1 MALTLPYAITL
12 EVGSS
17 LENKTGDWRT
27 ERPIYL
33 DRLPPC
39 NIECPAGENIQA
51 WLGLSQEGKY
61 QQAWEEILHNNPLP
75 AVHGRVC
82 YHPCEDGCN
91 RKQMENPVSIHAI
104 ERFLGDEALKNN
116 WSIPKAADTGKSVL
130 VVGAGPGGISAAY
143 HLCKMGHKVTVVD
156 SKPEVGGMLRY
167 GIPSY
172 RLPRDVL
179 DLEVAHIEKMGVT
192 FKFNTRIDNLAAS
205 IKDGGYDAAFLA
217 IGAHVGRSVEIP
229 NDGSVKIIE
238 AVKFLSDMETEDKT
252 PELGKKVAV
261 YGGGNT
267 AIDCVRT
274 AVRLGADAVNLVY
287 RRDRKNM
294 PAHDFEVVEALEE
307 NVKLNELRTIKEMKD
322 GKLTLDIMELN
333 AEGWPESTGKT
344 EIIEADTVLYA
355 LGQLVDASLF
365 NDCTGIEVE
374 KDGVTNVNDQFMT
387 GMQGVFAGGDMIPSA
402 RTVTTAVGHGKKAAR
417 YITAYLNGETYTPAE
432 KHETASFD
440 KLNTWYYEDE
450 DMREQPVLDL
460 KKRTTTFDEVL
471 GDLDEATAK
480 YEATRCMSCGNCFE
494 CDNCYTVCPDNA
506 IIKLGRGNRY
516 EINYDF
522 CKGCGMCVEECP
534 CGSMLMEPEEF

>member
-1 MALTLPYAITL
+1 
-12 EVGSS
+12 
-17 LENKTGDWRT
+17 
-27 ERPIYL
+27 
-33 DRLPPC
+33 
-39 NIECPAGENIQA
+39 
-51 WLGLSQEGKY
+51 
-61 QQAWEEILHNNPLP
+61 
-75 AVHGRVC
+75 
-82 YHPCEDGCN
+82 
-91 RKQMENPVSIHAI
+91 IHAI

-116 WSIPKAADTGKSVL
+116 WTIPKAADTGKSVL

-156 SKPEVGGMLRY
+156 SKPAVGGMLRY

-179 DLEVAHIEKMGVT
+179 DSEVAHIEKMGVT

-238 AVKFLSDMETEDKT
+238 AVKFLSDMETEDKK

-274 AVRLGADAVNLVY
+274 AVRLGADSVNLIY

-307 NVKLNELRTIKEMKD
+307 NVNLNELRTIKEMKD

-344 EIIEADTVLYA
+344 ETIEADTVLYA

-365 NDCTGIEVE
+365 NDCTGIDVE

-387 GMQGVFAGGDMIPSA
+387 GMDGVFAGGDMIPSA

-417 YITAYLNGETYTPAE
+417 YINAYLKGEAYTPAE

-460 KKRTTTFDEVL
+460 KKRTTTFEEVL

-506 IIKLGRGNRY
+506 IIKLGRGNRF
-516 EINYDF
+516 EINYDY

-534 CGSMLMEPEEF
+534 CGSMLMEPEEL

>member
-51 WLGLSQEGKY
+51 WLGLSQEGKH
-61 QQAWEEILHNNPLP
+61 QEAWEEILHNNPLP

-130 VVGAGPGGISAAY
+130 VVGSGPGGISAAY

-156 SKPEVGGMLRY
+156 SKPAVGGMLRY

-179 DLEVAHIEKMGVT
+179 DSEVAHIEKMGVT

-238 AVKFLSDMETEDKT
+238 AV
-252 PELGKKVAV
+252 
-261 YGGGNT
+261 
-267 AIDCVRT
+267 
-274 AVRLGADAVNLVY
+274 
-287 RRDRKNM
+287 
-294 PAHDFEVVEALEE
+294 
-307 NVKLNELRTIKEMKD
+307 
-322 GKLTLDIMELN
+322 
-333 AEGWPESTGKT
+333 
-344 EIIEADTVLYA
+344 
-355 LGQLVDASLF
+355 
-365 NDCTGIEVE
+365 
-374 KDGVTNVNDQFMT
+374 
-387 GMQGVFAGGDMIPSA
+387 
-402 RTVTTAVGHGKKAAR
+402 
-417 YITAYLNGETYTPAE
+417 
-432 KHETASFD
+432 
-440 KLNTWYYEDE
+440 
-450 DMREQPVLDL
+450 
-460 KKRTTTFDEVL
+460 
-471 GDLDEATAK
+471 
-480 YEATRCMSCGNCFE
+480 
-494 CDNCYTVCPDNA
+494 
-506 IIKLGRGNRY
+506 
-516 EINYDF
+516 
-522 CKGCGMCVEECP
+522 
-534 CGSMLMEPEEF
+534 

>member
-1 MALTLPYAITL
+1 MAFTLPYAITL

-17 LENKTGDWRT
+17 LKNKTGDWRT

-61 QQAWEEILHNNPLP
+61 QEAWEEILHNNPLP

-104 ERFLGDEALKNN
+104 ERFLGDQALKNK
-116 WSIPKAADTGKSVL
+116 WSISKAADTGKSVL

-156 SKPEVGGMLRY
+156 SKPAVGGMLRY

-179 DLEVAHIEKMGVT
+179 DSEVAHIEKMGVT

-205 IKDGGYDAAFLA
+205 IKEGGYDAAFLA
-217 IGAHVGRSVEIP
+217 IGAHIGRSIDIP
-229 NDGSVKIIE
+229 NDGSVTIIE
-238 AVKFLSDMETEDKT
+238 AVKFLSDMETETKK

-274 AVRLGADAVNLVY
+274 AVRLGADDVNLIY

-307 NVKLNELRTIKEMKD
+307 NVKLNELRTIKEMKG
-322 GKLTLDIMELN
+322 GKITLDVMELN

-344 EIIEADTVLYA
+344 EVIEADTVIYA
-355 LGQLVDASLF
+355 LGQLVDASL
-365 NDCTGIEVE
+365 
-374 KDGVTNVNDQFMT
+374 
-387 GMQGVFAGGDMIPSA
+387 
-402 RTVTTAVGHGKKAAR
+402 
-417 YITAYLNGETYTPAE
+417 
-432 KHETASFD
+432 
-440 KLNTWYYEDE
+440 
-450 DMREQPVLDL
+450 
-460 KKRTTTFDEVL
+460 
-471 GDLDEATAK
+471 
-480 YEATRCMSCGNCFE
+480 
-494 CDNCYTVCPDNA
+494 
-506 IIKLGRGNRY
+506 
-516 EINYDF
+516 
-522 CKGCGMCVEECP
+522 
-534 CGSMLMEPEEF
+534 